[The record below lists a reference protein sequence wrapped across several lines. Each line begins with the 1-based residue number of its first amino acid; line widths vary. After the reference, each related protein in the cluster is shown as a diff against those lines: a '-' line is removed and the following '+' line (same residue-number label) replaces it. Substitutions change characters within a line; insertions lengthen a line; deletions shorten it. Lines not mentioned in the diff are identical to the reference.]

1 MSTLPKKECVCVFF
15 FCNHNSSI
23 MNYIHLPILILIFIL
38 VFWLLIFSEFCLGPE
53 RINKIQK
60 KICTFMAYRLLN
72 FLPVNDEEIENLE
85 LQKKSTYVFYGE
97 DDTYCKVN
105 ICILWRCI

>member
-1 MSTLPKKECVCVFF
+1 
-15 FCNHNSSI
+15 

-38 VFWLLIFSEFCLGPE
+38 FFWLLIFSEFCLGPE
-53 RINKIQK
+53 RINKIQR

-85 LQKKSTYVFYGE
+85 LPKKSTYVFYGCVSKPRVLRL
-97 DDTYCKVN
+97 DC
-105 ICILWRCI
+105 WRRNYDQQQTRNNKTKQLNCT